1 MENDYSDKN
10 IRLQRCRKIG
20 NNKDMRI
27 TVILSFIVLMLTTC
41 SPENIGAI
49 GTPVLVSPINGST
62 ITQNPPTL
70 TWQGVATA
78 LAYDL
83 MLADDSSFDYSGIVI
98 DIQCHTGTEYTP
110 TNTLGAGTYFW
121 RVRALEGG

>member
-1 MENDYSDKN
+1 M
-10 IRLQRCRKIG
+10 KI
-20 NNKDMRI
+20 
-27 TVILSFIVLMLTTC
+27 FIIFCFIAALLLAC
-41 SPENIGAI
+41 SPESVGAI

-70 TWQGVATA
+70 IWQGVATA

-83 MLADDSSFDYSGIVI
+83 MLADDSSFDYSQLVI

-121 RVRALEGG
+121 KVRALEGG

>member
-1 MENDYSDKN
+1 
-10 IRLQRCRKIG
+10 
-20 NNKDMRI
+20 MRI
-27 TVILSFIVLMLTTC
+27 PFTFCFIVVLLMAC
-41 SPENIGAI
+41 SPEGVDNAI

-121 RVRALEGG
+121 KVRALEGG